1 MLLATWSWCWQV
13 FQCFIT
19 ALAFYEATEIHVEG
33 KARVDPKKGKGTY
46 YRDFVFMSSDDPKKK
61 MRREAHINMV
71 RQALAAADY
80 SKNGQVTHRP
90 RHQTAVDLRVVFS
103 LPVAELAAAGGW
115 DGTTKLSDYAQLP
128 CQDVL
133 AKLAGFGARMYYLV
147 THTLLDP
154 GQMEEFS
161 AMVAAFYPG
170 VEDDLQWMQ
179 QVRPQT

>member
-1 MLLATWSWCWQV
+1 V

-33 KARVDPKKGKGTY
+33 KARVDPKKGKGAY
-46 YRDFVFMSSDDPKKK
+46 YRDFVFMSSDDPRKK
-61 MRREAHINMV
+61 MRREAHIKMMRN
-71 RQALAAADY
+71 ALAAADY

-128 CQDVL
+128 SQDLL
-133 AKLAGFGARMYYLV
+133 AHLAGFGGRMYYLII
-147 THTLLDP
+147 HTLLDP

-161 AMVAAFYPG
+161 AMVEAFYPG
-170 VEDDLQWMQ
+170 VEDDLQWMK
-179 QVRPQT
+179 QVRPQTWL

>member
-1 MLLATWSWCWQV
+1 VLLATWSWCWQV

-103 LPVAELAAAGGW
+103 LPVAELQLLGG
-115 DGTTKLSDYAQLP
+115 GTAPPSSLIMHSCLVKTCLLS
-128 CQDVL
+128 
-133 AKLAGFGARMYYLV
+133 
-147 THTLLDP
+147 
-154 GQMEEFS
+154 
-161 AMVAAFYPG
+161 
-170 VEDDLQWMQ
+170 
-179 QVRPQT
+179 